1 MGIVYNTSVVKDGLV
16 LHLDAAN
23 PKSFSNNVHPYA
35 LDIWKW
41 YNSNAAN
48 NATAS
53 RDITT
58 KSPLGG
64 IPLKMTVTGLDPYI
78 NSYNASKWN
87 LAPALSGQT
96 WTVSCYVKSD
106 IPTYVQICTMEA
118 GATGNYLTS
127 SNSYVQIPANMW
139 VRISCSRTLNDASTA
154 YVQCRLD
161 GPDTGFG
168 TDGVTRPNLWWDGLQ
183 VERNSSATPFN
194 PICNTNGTS
203 WQDLSGKKY
212 SATLVG
218 FPTYSN
224 GALQFRTSAIQYATL
239 QFDEGVLRQQ
249 NQTGQWSLETW
260 FKYVSAPNSDES
272 FIVGR
277 AGCHGGIYLY
287 GNAKLYNAIKTTQ
300 CWTGAINLQ
309 VKTLAPN
316 ENIHSVMTYNNGVM
330 KSYINGVY
338 VGTASLDLVN
348 YPHLAYGTELLIGG
362 SNYTMYR
369 TNTDIYKISSYNR
382 ELKAVEVKQN
392 FEALRGRYGI

>member
-1 MGIVYNTSVVKDGLV
+1 MGIAYNTNIVRSGLV

-23 PKSFSNNVHPYA
+23 AKSWSQNVHPKP
-35 LDIWKW
+35 LDLYSWFVGTTGGCNI
-41 YNSNAAN
+41 
-48 NATAS
+48 S
-53 RDITT
+53 RDTST
-58 KSPLGG
+58 ATSPAGG
-64 IPLKMTVTGLDPYI
+64 VPLRMDVTGNDPYMAAH
-78 NSYNASKWN
+78 NGASYH
-87 LAPALSGQT
+87 LAPAANGQT
-96 WTVSCYVKSD
+96 WTVSVWVKGSVATTGEIFIFGD
-106 IPTYVQICTMEA
+106 SAA
-118 GATGNYLTS
+118 GGSVFTINNYTAGVINVTTNWTRVSFSFTFTS
-127 SNSYVQIPANMW
+127 ALVE
-139 VRISCSRTLNDASTA
+139 RIQ
-154 YVQCRLD
+154 VRLD
-161 GPDTGFG
+161 GPNSGGAGQTI
-168 TDGVTRPNLWWDGLQ
+168 WWDGLQ

-224 GALQFRTSAIQYATL
+224 GALQFRTSTIQYATM

-287 GNAKLYNAIKTTQ
+287 GNANLYNAIKTTQ

-338 VGTASLDLVN
+338 VGTSSLDLVN

-362 SNYTMYR
+362 TNSTMYR

-382 ELKAVEVKQN
+382 ELSDVEVKQN